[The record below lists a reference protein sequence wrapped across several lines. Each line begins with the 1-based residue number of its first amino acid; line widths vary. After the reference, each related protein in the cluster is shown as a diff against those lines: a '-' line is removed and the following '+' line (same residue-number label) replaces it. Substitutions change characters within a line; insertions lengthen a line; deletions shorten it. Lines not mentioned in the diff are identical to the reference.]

1 MPTARLIAFGL
12 GPIGLGIA
20 RVALE
25 HGHTLVGAVDV
36 DPEKV
41 GRPLSDLVPGA
52 EPLPV
57 QRTVDPLLNA
67 GADVVVHSTQSRMV
81 QVMPQ
86 LMPLLDAG
94 LNVIST
100 CEELAYPWYHHPQ
113 EAALLDRIARE
124 RGARVVGLGVN
135 PGFVMDALPV
145 LLTAPCRRVD
155 RIAAERVVDVGVRRA
170 PLQKKVGVG
179 LPVDAF
185 RAGVAEGTIGH
196 VGLPQ
201 SAAMIAAAL
210 GWTLEEIYESIEP
223 DVDASGT
230 VRGLHQTCRGLRA
243 GETVITLDLTMA
255 AGVDRPRDMVR
266 IEGDPPIMM
275 EIAGGIHGDVAT
287 WAIVVTAIPRVLGA
301 RPGLLT
307 AVQLPSL

>member
-1 MPTARLIAFGL
+1 MSTARLIVFGL
-12 GPIGLGIA
+12 GPIGAGIA

-25 HGHTLVGAVDV
+25 HGHTIIGAVDL

-41 GRPLSDLVPGA
+41 GRPLSDLVAGA

-67 GADVVVHSTQSRMV
+67 GADVVLHSTQSRMV

-94 LNVIST
+94 LNIVST
-100 CEELAYPWYHHPQ
+100 CEELSYPWYHHPQ

-124 RGARVVGLGVN
+124 RAARVVGLGVN

-170 PLQKKVGVG
+170 PLQKKVGLG
-179 LPVDAF
+179 LRVDAF
-185 RAGVAEGTIGH
+185 HAGVAEGTIGH
-196 VGLPQ
+196 TGLPQ
-201 SAAMIAAAL
+201 SVAMIASAMRWPLEAIEE
-210 GWTLEEIYESIEP
+210 TLEPILDP
-223 DVDASGT
+223 RGA
-230 VRGLHQTCRGLRA
+230 VRGLRQTCRGRRA
-243 GETVITLDLTMA
+243 GDAVITLDLTMA
-255 AGVDRPRDMVR
+255 AGVDRPRDVVR
-266 IEGDPPIMM
+266 IEGDPPITM

-287 WAIVVTAIPRVLGA
+287 WAVVVNAIPRVLGA

-307 AVQLPSL
+307 AVQLPSW